1 MIKTL
6 QKKFII
12 TAMSAVSIL
21 LIVLVGAINAAN
33 YYITD
38 KQSDGMILA
47 LTENMGM
54 FPPKIN
60 PGEGRKP
67 NFFAPPIDKDDAMS
81 ARYFIVFSDSD
92 GNIIKTD
99 VSRISSVTP
108 AEAEEIADEILS
120 GGRKSGSKG
129 RFKYKVTE
137 NVSGE
142 IMSVFLDTSSQLY
155 SIFIVMVIS
164 VSVGILCWTLM
175 LLLVAALSKKAIFPI
190 AANIEKQKQF
200 VTNAGHEI
208 KTPLAIIMANV
219 DAMELHNGGNKWSRN
234 IRSQTERL
242 DRLMKNLLTL
252 AKMDEGGGF
261 PRERFSLSG
270 LFAEMLE
277 PFYELAELND
287 TEIKADIEQDVAVYA
302 NKENIIQ
309 LISIL
314 LDNAA
319 KYTDKGGRIDIEL
332 KRTDSGAE
340 FCIKNTCSFLPEGR
354 PEKLFDRFY
363 RGDSART
370 QKNGGYGVGLSVA
383 AAIVEIQKGEITAE
397 YGKGNEISFK
407 VRI

>member
-175 LLLVAALSKKAIFPI
+175 LLLVAALSKK
-190 AANIEKQKQF
+190 
-200 VTNAGHEI
+200 
-208 KTPLAIIMANV
+208 
-219 DAMELHNGGNKWSRN
+219 RY
-234 IRSQTERL
+234 SQ
-242 DRLMKNLLTL
+242 
-252 AKMDEGGGF
+252 
-261 PRERFSLSG
+261 
-270 LFAEMLE
+270 
-277 PFYELAELND
+277 
-287 TEIKADIEQDVAVYA
+287 
-302 NKENIIQ
+302 
-309 LISIL
+309 
-314 LDNAA
+314 
-319 KYTDKGGRIDIEL
+319 
-332 KRTDSGAE
+332 
-340 FCIKNTCSFLPEGR
+340 
-354 PEKLFDRFY
+354 
-363 RGDSART
+363 
-370 QKNGGYGVGLSVA
+370 
-383 AAIVEIQKGEITAE
+383 
-397 YGKGNEISFK
+397 
-407 VRI
+407 